1 MNAKGLYCMM
11 LWAVSLFLVLAG
23 CAKKHQFTVVA
34 PAAYPQ
40 NMVFRSLTV
49 EPFATTQ
56 PHYGTYL
63 KTLVE
68 SGVAREGYIT
78 VSNQNSDAVVS
89 GRLDIGNIDKRSYS
103 ESYKCT
109 KYDNK
114 KKYETTCTT
123 YYSKVTGDCL
133 HVTLPL

>member
-63 KTLVE
+63 GDFQERLSYV
-68 SGVAREGYIT
+68 R
-78 VSNQNSDAVVS
+78 VSML
-89 GRLDIGNIDKRSYS
+89 RYLLRM
-103 ESYKCT
+103 
-109 KYDNK
+109 
-114 KKYETTCTT
+114 
-123 YYSKVTGDCL
+123 
-133 HVTLPL
+133 